1 VYSYGVVLLELL
13 TGKEPSHDPSY
24 GEALDIVAWVKESM
38 QLNEGRVSESVLDP
52 SLRHSKDS
60 AATKEML
67 CVQEIALLCTQK
79 NPADRPTMRD
89 VETMLETLSQK
100 SEKQN
105 RDGDRKD
112 RTSKGNG
119 AKTNGDNENVLSIL
133 NINVSNEGQESCTDE
148 GVGIFTI

>member
-52 SLRHSKDS
+52 SLRHSNDS
-60 AATKEML
+60 AVTKEML
-67 CVQEIALLCTQK
+67 SVQEIALLCTQK

-89 VETMLETLSQK
+89 VESMLETLSK
-100 SEKQN
+100 KTAIEN
-105 RDGDRKD
+105 RSFGDGKN
-112 RTSKGNG
+112 T
-119 AKTNGDNENVLSIL
+119 
-133 NINVSNEGQESCTDE
+133 
-148 GVGIFTI
+148 